1 MGSITWD
8 RETTGLLDETA
19 IDYCAVPYKLKD
31 SFKTHCIVV
40 EEHETGKVIAFYD
53 GPTYVLDGREYKET
67 VEGVTYTLKDYIPIE
82 YEHP

>member
-1 MGSITWD
+1 MEVLHGT
-8 RETTGLLDETA
+8 ETTGLLDETA

-53 GPTYVLDGREYKET
+53 GPTYVLDGREYRRLLKCHS
-67 VEGVTYTLKDYIPIE
+67 VTWKDYIP
-82 YEHP
+82 H